1 MHPVIIWENQGEGGS
16 GGIVAVEGHGS
27 AADQIN
33 QDGVVV
39 VVCGVNGR
47 LRVALVSEQGVLLI

>member
-1 MHPVIIWENQGEGGS
+1 MGESREGGS

-33 QDGVVV
+33 QNGVVV

-47 LRVALVSEQGVLLI
+47 LRVALVSEQGVFLI